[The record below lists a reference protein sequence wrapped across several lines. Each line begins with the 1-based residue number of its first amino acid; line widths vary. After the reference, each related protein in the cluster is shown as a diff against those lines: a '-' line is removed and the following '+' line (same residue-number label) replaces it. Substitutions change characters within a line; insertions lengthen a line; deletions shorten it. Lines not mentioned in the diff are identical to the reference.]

1 MAQWSGTRL
10 EGATVRHLTMM
21 DASFPP
27 QFIYITAKHLH
38 RCKDQT
44 SIAIEDKRFDRK
56 NQEFNPS

>member
-1 MAQWSGTRL
+1 L

-44 SIAIEDKRFDRK
+44 SIAIENKRFDRK
-56 NQEFNPS
+56 NQDLIPS